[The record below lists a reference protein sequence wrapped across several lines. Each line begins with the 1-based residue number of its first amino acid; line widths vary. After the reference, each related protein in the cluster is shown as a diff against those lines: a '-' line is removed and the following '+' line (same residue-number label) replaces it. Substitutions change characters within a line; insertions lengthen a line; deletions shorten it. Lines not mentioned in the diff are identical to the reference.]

1 MLKNGM
7 IKKDTVDL
15 FNGKFTVK
23 RTAPHDELFPD
34 IRAGPSAARRAGYI
48 IPSDEAATKSEARLS
63 ANTALHRLGST
74 SRRERRLSPHVP

>member
-48 IPSDEAATKSEARLS
+48 IPSDEAATKSGKENS
-63 ANTALHRLGST
+63 NSSKMNDKDGGKTTT
-74 SRRERRLSPHVP
+74 SG